1 MSSNE
6 ANHTNSGSTWQGPLN
21 GVNGIPMQQQ
31 QSSQPPFTTTQPTPR
46 QQPMPP
52 VSPEP
57 NTPSDHSLVY
67 DSSDPLPLFAPE
79 YPAEDTDTNLINA
92 QNMPEED
99 FDLPESVDQ
108 PVSRMELLAQIGQ
121 YVSLVLAPLLFAGLT
136 CLFVLPLVANGRA
149 KIPVEGL
156 WPLALVIIAIAIAQG
171 VAVYYSGS
179 NNVFWAMST
188 VGAFFLFLL
197 VGCFAIFGVIPTFFL
212 LAVLIVLTII
222 LARLYVRQVPQ
233 GTVDMVYLFGK
244 YNRTLDPGF
253 NILLPWEKIHN
264 KGIKVTERTWA
275 SPLLRVQMSRTED
288 VEISAT
294 ISYQLIPEQAHIA
307 ITQVDAWE
315 ANLQELFNTTIKNV
329 ATSISPDDLLAWQRG
344 MRSRLAPTS
353 TLNSPFENNPR
364 WEQINNTLFQ
374 YMRDKAIQRGI
385 QVNWVHVRDA
395 KLMPHG
401 ATTLE
406 STSEARP
413 SNTATTQPDK
423 GMPSKQ
429 SRASSAATPAPA
441 VDLPNISNEAL
452 EKVLMTAYREVRN
465 GKITD
470 PSTIRHLAQ
479 QFEAVARD
487 PEKNKHVSFDAKRAA
502 DNLYEEAQSKYEE
515 ALQNELPANNIHND
529 ETKTDWNLR
538 KPSDENTHLGG

>member
-1 MSSNE
+1 M
-6 ANHTNSGSTWQGPLN
+6 HTA
-21 GVNGIPMQQQ
+21 
-31 QSSQPPFTTTQPTPR
+31 
-46 QQPMPP
+46 
-52 VSPEP
+52 SPGP
-57 NTPSDHSLVY
+57 NTPGDHSLVY
-67 DSSDPLPLFAPE
+67 DASAPLPLFPSQHSV
-79 YPAEDTDTNLINA
+79 EDTDTYLKNI
-92 QNMPEED
+92 QNMQEDD
-99 FDLPESVDQ
+99 FDLPESVDP
-108 PVSRMELLAQIGQ
+108 PVSRMEILAQIGQ

-149 KIPVEGL
+149 KIPPEGL
-156 WPLALVIIAIAIAQG
+156 WPLAVVIILIAIAQG
-171 VAVYYSGS
+171 VAVYYSSS

-188 VGAFFLFLL
+188 IGAFFLFLL
-197 VGCFAIFGVIPTFFL
+197 VGCYAIFGVIPTLFL
-212 LAVLIVLTII
+212 LTAFIVLTIV

-244 YNRTLDPGF
+244 YSRTLEPGF
-253 NILLPWEKIHN
+253 NILLPWEKIHY

-294 ISYQLIPEQAHIA
+294 MSYQLIPEQAYIA

-315 ANLQELFNTTIKNV
+315 ANLRELFCTTIKNV

-344 MRSRLAPTS
+344 LRSRLAPS
-353 TLNSPFENNPR
+353 GTLNNPFENSPR

-385 QVNWVHVRDA
+385 QVNWVQVRDA

-406 STSEARP
+406 STSESRA

-423 GMPSKQ
+423 GMLGKQGRAVPSQ
-429 SRASSAATPAPA
+429 PAAPA
-441 VDLPNISNEAL
+441 VDLPQISNEML
-452 EKVLMTAYREVRN
+452 ESVLMKAYREVRD

-470 PSTIRHLAQ
+470 PSTIRHIAQ
-479 QFEAVARD
+479 QFEAVAAD

-502 DNLYEEAQSKYEE
+502 QNLYEEAQNIYEE
-515 ALQNELPANNIHND
+515 ALQNELPVSNIYND